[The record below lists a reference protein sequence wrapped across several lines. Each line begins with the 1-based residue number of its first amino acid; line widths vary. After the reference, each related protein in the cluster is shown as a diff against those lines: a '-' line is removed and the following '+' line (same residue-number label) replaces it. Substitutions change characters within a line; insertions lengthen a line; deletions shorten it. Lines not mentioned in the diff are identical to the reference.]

1 MATADNKQLIQH
13 IFAEA
18 AKGNLEP
25 FLEDMVEDM
34 RWTVIG
40 TTKFSGTL
48 TGKQEVLDKRLTPL
62 ATQLDGP
69 IRVTAHNVIAE
80 GDYVVVE
87 GRGQAMTKRG
97 KPYNNTYCFVF
108 RLANGKIQGLTEYLD
123 TEVITAAF
131 GQ

>member
-1 MATADNKQLIQH
+1 MATADNKQLMQH
-13 IFAEA
+13 IFTEM
-18 AKGNLEP
+18 AKGNFEP
-25 FLEDMVEDM
+25 FLGHMAEDI

-40 TTKFSGTL
+40 TTKLSRTL
-48 TGKQEVLDKRLTPL
+48 TGKQEVLDQLLTPFT
-62 ATQLDGP
+62 TQLDGP
-69 IRVTAHNVIAE
+69 IRVTAHNFIAE

-87 GRGQAMTKRG
+87 GHGQAMTKTG

-108 RLANGKIQGLTEYLD
+108 RLANGKVQELTEYLD